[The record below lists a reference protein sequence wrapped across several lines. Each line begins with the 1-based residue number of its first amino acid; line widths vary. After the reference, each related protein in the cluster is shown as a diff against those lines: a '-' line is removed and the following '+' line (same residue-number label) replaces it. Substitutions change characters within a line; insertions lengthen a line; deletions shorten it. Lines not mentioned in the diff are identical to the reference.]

1 MAEGQVC
8 IAEAATAQAVA
19 RHTKV
24 TAQLALL
31 LDSDEDEG
39 DGGEDRKSSRQRRK
53 NGRPS
58 TGRASTGRR
67 RAEDSR
73 ELDGLLGASSA
84 QTRGGEWPWHHG
96 NTENTEDST
105 WFGLSTAWK
114 EFNQPPA
121 ITIPGPARHG
131 RHPVLPAVAS
141 PPSPQPPPRP
151 RHTVTGHASP
161 RVSTYCGPSIDHI
174 SSPLLRARIS
184 HLLQRAALAHSPP
197 SSTSIFGG
205 GVWDA
210 HTVLADAPSP
220 GYHPRKRISAPAP
233 APSAP
238 LHTGKDPSD
247 SEVQEPSRPHTVS
260 TIAFG
265 LEFHPQ
271 AGKRA
276 NGCES
281 AEKGWEQHS
290 TAQHSP
296 TLSSRQLSPTLA
308 ARQHSPTLSTSLQQ
322 SSPIRPPKNP
332 VELAVTSS
340 RSSLL
345 QLQG

>member
-1 MAEGQVC
+1 M
-8 IAEAATAQAVA
+8 AEAATAQAVA
-19 RHTKV
+19 SHTKV

-39 DGGEDRKSSRQRRK
+39 DGGGDRKGSRQKRR

-73 ELDGLLGASSA
+73 ELDGLLG
-84 QTRGGEWPWHHG
+84 GGEWPRHHG
-96 NTENTEDST
+96 NTENTEGST

-131 RHPVLPAVAS
+131 RHSILPAVAN
-141 PPSPQPPPRP
+141 PPSPQPPPGP
-151 RHTVTGHASP
+151 RHPVTGHLSP
-161 RVSTYCGPSIDHI
+161 RVSTYCGPTTDHI
-174 SSPLLRARIS
+174 SSPLLRARTS
-184 HLLQRAALAHSPP
+184 HLLQRAAHAHSPP
-197 SSTSIFGG
+197 SPTSIFGG

-233 APSAP
+233 TPPAP
-238 LHTGKDPSD
+238 LHTGKEPSD
-247 SEVQEPSRPHTVS
+247 SKVLQEPSRPHTVS

-265 LEFHPQ
+265 LDFHTQ
-271 AGKRA
+271 A
-276 NGCES
+276 E
-281 AEKGWEQHS
+281 EGWEQHS

-296 TLSSRQLSPTLA
+296 TNSFRQLSPTLA
-308 ARQHSPTLSTSLQQ
+308 ARQHSPTPSNPLQH
-322 SSPIRPPKNP
+322 SSQIRPPKNP
-332 VELAVTSS
+332 IELAVTSS

-345 QLQG
+345 QPQG